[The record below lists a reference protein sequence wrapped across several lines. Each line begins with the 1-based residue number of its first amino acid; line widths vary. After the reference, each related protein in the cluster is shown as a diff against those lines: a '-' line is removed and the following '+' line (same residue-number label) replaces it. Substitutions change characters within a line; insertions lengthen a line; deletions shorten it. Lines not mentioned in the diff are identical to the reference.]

1 MTSPRQQLPPPA
13 LVSSSVKSNGLEK
26 VELQVRTDLP
36 LEQRP
41 SEALR
46 LANEAFALTGYWV
59 SFYRAVLGV
68 DGVVDRLFVTREEQ
82 VYFQTTQEFS
92 EIFKILTALRS
103 ADLEKAEAIE
113 PQRVLTIRM
122 PVSLHASLA
131 KEAKML
137 SVSMNKLCLSKFA
150 LRIKPEYV
158 PIEPGRPKGRKPQ
171 VGRRTLTKKRYR

>member
-1 MTSPRQQLPPPA
+1 MPSQRQQVPPPPA
-13 LVSSSVKSNGLEK
+13 SQLVKGNGLEK

-36 LEQRP
+36 LEQRA

-68 DGVVDRLFVTREEQ
+68 EGVVDRLFTTREEQ
-82 VYFQTTQEFS
+82 AYFQTTQEFA
-92 EIFKILTALRS
+92 EIFKILAALRS
-103 ADLEKAEAIE
+103 ADVEKAEAIE

-137 SVSMNKLCLSKFA
+137 NVSMNKLCLSKFA
-150 LRIKPEYV
+150 LRIKPEFV
-158 PIEPGRPKGRKPQ
+158 PIEQGRPKGRKPQ